1 MAHQAAENAEA
12 YRDVRRRFYDAGD
25 SVFGPGVLS
34 MAEYY
39 FMKKKGCNPF
49 AMLLSEPR
57 VVYDEWVSMFKGEDI
72 ANKLIEKAAGQ
83 CYSNLLEHIK
93 KNDGLKVRNM
103 LQGLS
108 RTTVA

>member
-1 MAHQAAENAEA
+1 
-12 YRDVRRRFYDAGD
+12 
-25 SVFGPGVLS
+25 
-34 MAEYY
+34 
-39 FMKKKGCNPF
+39 
-49 AMLLSEPR
+49 
-57 VVYDEWVSMFKGEDI
+57 MFKGEDI